1 MATFRHDAR
10 GVSIDYVELLD
21 TTLRDGAQTRGVSLS
36 LRDKLRI
43 AEKLDELGIDIIEA
57 GWPGA
62 NPKDSEF
69 YKAVKS
75 ISLTH
80 SKLAV
85 FGSTKHKNSKVDQDP
100 MLKSLVEADVPY
112 AVVFGK
118 SWLLHVREVLRATP
132 EENLRMIGETVNY
145 LKDHGIK
152 VIFDAEHF
160 FDGWKDSPSYALA
173 VLRAASEAGAETL
186 VLCDTNGGTL
196 PSQLF
201 DIVKKVGSEIKAPLG
216 IHAHNDA
223 GCATANSLAAVEAG
237 VRHVQGTFIGLGER
251 CGNADLAQII
261 PALRLKMGF
270 KVLKD
275 GDVERLKKL
284 TEVAR
289 FIASVT
295 GFHLAPN
302 HPYVGRNAF
311 AHKGGVHI
319 DAIIKHPRTYEHID
333 PSLVGNERVLSISEQ
348 AGRSA
353 LMDLARRMGLNL
365 SKDELRAA
373 TEEVKRMEAFG
384 YHLEP
389 AEATVI
395 LLILKHIGMYRE
407 LFQVKNWWVESV
419 NIGRKISR
427 AIVTISVNGDIVTA
441 MGEGVGPV
449 HALDEAVRSGISS
462 RFPALKDVSLTDY
475 KVYVVDS
482 KEGTAAYVRV
492 FTEFTWR
499 EKSWIT
505 TSVSNNIIEAS
516 LSAIIDGYRYLL
528 LALEPGLLDN
538 K

>member
-1 MATFRHDAR
+1 MAAFRHEAR

-69 YKAVKS
+69 FKAVKS

-118 SWLLHVREVLRATP
+118 SWLLHVREVLRTTP
-132 EENLRMIGETVNY
+132 EENLELIDETVNY
-145 LKDHGIK
+145 LKGHGIR

-160 FDGWKDSPSYALA
+160 FDGWKDSPDYALS
-173 VLRAASEAGAETL
+173 VLRVAREAGAETL

-196 PSQLF
+196 PSELLS
-201 DIVKKVGSEIKAPLG
+201 IVKGVRSEINAPLG

-223 GCATANSLAAVEAG
+223 GCATANSLVAVEAG

-270 KVLKD
+270 KMLKD
-275 GDVERLKKL
+275 GDIERLKKL

-333 PSLVGNERVLSISEQ
+333 PSMVGNERVLSISDQ

-353 LMDLARRMGLNL
+353 LMDLARRIGLNL
-365 SKDELRAA
+365 SKEELRAA
-373 TEEVKRMEAFG
+373 TEEVKRMEALG

-407 LFQVKNWWVESV
+407 LFEVKNWWVESV
-419 NIGRKISR
+419 NIGRRISR

-475 KVYVVDS
+475 KVHVVDS

-499 EKSWIT
+499 ERSWVT

-528 LALEPGLLDN
+528 LALEPGLLN
-538 K
+538 NR